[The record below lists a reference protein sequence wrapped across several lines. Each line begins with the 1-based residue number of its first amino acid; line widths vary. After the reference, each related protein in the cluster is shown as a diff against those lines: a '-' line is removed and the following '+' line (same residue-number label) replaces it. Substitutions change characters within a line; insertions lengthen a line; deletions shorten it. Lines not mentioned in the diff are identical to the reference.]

1 MTIAQAHVI
10 IRITLQLGLTMD
22 RQKARK
28 EIYKQAKRLQESYKL
43 PLDSNVY
50 IHWNGNAPIVLPTR
64 TNGYGIVNTIKL
76 EKILTKQLILI

>member
-1 MTIAQAHVI
+1 
-10 IRITLQLGLTMD
+10 MD
-22 RQKARK
+22 RQRARK

-50 IHWNGNAPIVLPTR
+50 IHWNGNSPIVLPTR
-64 TNGYGIVNTIKL
+64 TNGYGIVNTGKL